1 MTESSH
7 DLTIVLPRY
16 LEPIEVIEETLRACS
31 DLGTRLR
38 TEIIVINDA
47 GSTTGLDALASR
59 WPNVRVMT
67 NPVNRGKG
75 YSVRRGILAA
85 RGRHVFFTDV
95 DLPVAV
101 SDIEAAYAQLTI
113 SPAPMLI
120 GCRVRVAG
128 SPESNA
134 NRRFTSRLFMRL
146 FRLILGSR
154 VRDPQCPFKMFD
166 SAVARRL
173 FEKLAVERYA
183 FDSEIVYKAESAGL
197 TIRQVDVAWRDLRGS
212 WSMTHT
218 LGVFLRMTSD
228 LVRIRLACSFASGE
242 VARARGP
249 VPAGSEPGR
258 ASLNPRNGSGEAR

>member
-1 MTESSH
+1 MTESSY

-16 LEPIEVIEETLRACS
+16 LEPIEVIEQTLRACS
-31 DLGTRLR
+31 GIGARLSM
-38 TEIIVINDA
+38 EIIVVNDA

-59 WPNVRVMT
+59 WRNVRVLT
-67 NPVNRGKG
+67 NPINRGKG

-101 SDIEAAYAQLTI
+101 SDIEAAYARLAM
-113 SPAPMLI
+113 SSVPMLI

-128 SPESNA
+128 SPQANA

-146 FRLILGSR
+146 FRLILGSQ

-173 FEKLAVERYA
+173 FENLEIQRYA
-183 FDSEIVYKAESAGL
+183 FDTEIVYKAESAGL
-197 TIRQVDVAWRDLRGS
+197 AVQQVNVAWRDLRGS
-212 WSMTHT
+212 WGMTRS
-218 LGVFLRMTSD
+218 LGVFVRMISD
-228 LVRIRLACSFASGE
+228 LVRIRLAYSVDCKRA
-242 VARARGP
+242 ARLRGTLPAARGSGAASFDP
-249 VPAGSEPGR
+249 HKGR
-258 ASLNPRNGSGEAR
+258 GETR